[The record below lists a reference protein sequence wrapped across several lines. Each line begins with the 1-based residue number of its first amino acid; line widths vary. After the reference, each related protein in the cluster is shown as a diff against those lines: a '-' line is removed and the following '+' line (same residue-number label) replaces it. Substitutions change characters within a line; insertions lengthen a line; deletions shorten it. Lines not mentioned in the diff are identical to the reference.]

1 MKKDL
6 SLIMA
11 IAIVFFLSA
20 SNTVQASD
28 DNVFNRTY
36 TTIEYLDNGDYIETT
51 LVVSN
56 STKGTITGAKT
67 ATYKDSSNV
76 ILWDVSVTGTF
87 SYNGTSSTC
96 VSASG
101 DSHSYSSNWTVSSP
115 TVSKSGNT
123 ATSTATGKKRLFGIV
138 VQTQTLSVTLSCSKN
153 GVLS

>member
-1 MKKDL
+1 MKKYL

-20 SNTVQASD
+20 SNTVQASG
-28 DNVFNRTY
+28 DNVLNRTY

-67 ATYKDSSNV
+67 ATYKDSSNE
-76 ILWDVSVTGTF
+76 ILWEVSVTGTF

-138 VQTQTLSVTLSCSKN
+138 IQTQTLSVTLSCSKN